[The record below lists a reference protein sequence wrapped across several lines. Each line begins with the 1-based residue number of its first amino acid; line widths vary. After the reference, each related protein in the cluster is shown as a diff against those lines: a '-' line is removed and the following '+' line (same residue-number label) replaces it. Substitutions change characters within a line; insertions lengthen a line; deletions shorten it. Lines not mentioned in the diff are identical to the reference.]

1 MAEKKLVAK
10 TPGEEKVVIR
20 SIRAEVEKLLAIKND
35 TKLWEQLRE
44 TYFNYSCVRITNKGR
59 GEVAGYAILAGGQR
73 IEVPRMFYNES
84 QVIGKFEYIDV
95 WFNQPIPKDPPIQVD
110 NLSSVTYVDVSITI
124 PNVGTKPDQ
133 MLWCAPMYPNSW
145 TYWLNIPPM
154 GRQHLLLLPVVGS
167 GMRIDTLRENLKSQL
182 GI

>member
-1 MAEKKLVAK
+1 MRRNNMAEKKLLAR
-10 TPGEEKVVIR
+10 TPSEEKVVIR

-44 TYFNYSCVRITNKGR
+44 TYYNYSCV
-59 GEVAGYAILAGGQR
+59 
-73 IEVPRMFYNES
+73 
-84 QVIGKFEYIDV
+84 
-95 WFNQPIPKDPPIQVD
+95 
-110 NLSSVTYVDVSITI
+110 SITV
-124 PNVGTKPDQ
+124 PNVGTTPQQ
-133 MLWCAPMYPNSW
+133 MLWCAPMFPNSLK
-145 TYWLNIPPM
+145 YWLNIPPM